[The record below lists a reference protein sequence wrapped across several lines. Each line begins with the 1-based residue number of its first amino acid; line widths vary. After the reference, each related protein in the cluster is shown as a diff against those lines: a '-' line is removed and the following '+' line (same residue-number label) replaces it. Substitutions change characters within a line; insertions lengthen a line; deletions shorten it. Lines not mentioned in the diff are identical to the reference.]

1 MDWNLYCKEFLQ
13 QLYNITSKYNQ
24 VDNIEYNRTLYIEKS
39 NEFNDYLDKF
49 DQKYSELNFTVITP
63 KMNENDQE
71 IKKTIYPEYIYNW
84 DKIIDEIRNDVDYK
98 VNLINYIFSV
108 LDNYLYSF
116 IGCKVKNTKIE
127 CTEKSYLS
135 SFLLFG
141 SNIILNIKA
150 PISNIKDQISTPV
163 NDFYNDFK
171 DILIKIFTTVII
183 ILILYCII
191 VELLLSLF

>member
-1 MDWNLYCKEFLQ
+1 M
-13 QLYNITSKYNQ
+13 
-24 VDNIEYNRTLYIEKS
+24 
-39 NEFNDYLDKF
+39 
-49 DQKYSELNFTVITP
+49 
-63 KMNENDQE
+63 
-71 IKKTIYPEYIYNW
+71 
-84 DKIIDEIRNDVDYK
+84 DYK

-150 PISNIKDQISTPV
+150 PISNIKDEISTPV
-163 NDFYNDFK
+163 NDFYNDFEN
-171 DILIKIFTTVII
+171 II
-183 ILILYCII
+183 ITIFLIFIIFFILYCII
-191 VELLLSLF
+191 IEFLLLFFCCSKKFKFIAYIFRKFKC